1 MAITIQQ
8 QPTSPNM
15 GNAHL
20 LWVVTSN
27 SSSEAQY
34 QFVADVYVS
43 GSSTRVQRVKQ
54 QPNPDRKGV
63 FDLVAP
69 HLAARLQGGSKKSA
83 GNTMHRK

>member
-20 LWVVTSN
+20 LWVVTSDQ
-27 SSSEAQY
+27 SAEAQY
-34 QFVADVYVS
+34 QFVADIYVS

-54 QPNPDRKGV
+54 QPNPDSKGV
-63 FDLVAP
+63 FDLGTIIPTSLDSDNVWK
-69 HLAARLQGGSKKSA
+69 AAFRS
-83 GNTMHRK
+83 